1 MYSGMSIYRGVVSY
15 ADSTSVYALIPA
27 LTGSELPVK
36 ISDIIGLPSV
46 SVGQQVVLAVEDD
59 KAYNV
64 HIIAF
69 EPGDLVIDGG
79 SA

>member
-1 MYSGMSIYRGVVSY
+1 MYDGMKVYRGVISY
-15 ADSTSVYALIPA
+15 ADGSSAYALIPA
-27 LTGSELPVK
+27 LSGSEIPVK

-46 SVGQQVVLAVEDD
+46 QVGQQVVLAVEDD

-64 HIIAF
+64 HVISGS
-69 EPGDLVIDGG
+69 PGIDGG

>member
-1 MYSGMSIYRGVVSY
+1 MYNGMQIFRGVVSY
-15 ADSTSVYALIPA
+15 VDASSIYALVPA
-27 LTGSELPVK
+27 LTGSEIPVR
-36 ISDIIGLPSV
+36 ISDIIGLPDV
-46 SVGQQVVLAVEDD
+46 QVGQQVVLAVEDD

-69 EPGDLVIDGG
+69 EPGDMVIDGG

>member
-1 MYSGMSIYRGVVSY
+1 MYSGMSIYRGVISIS
-15 ADSTSVYALIPA
+15 DTTGVYALIPA
-27 LTGSELPVK
+27 LTGSEISVK

-46 SVGQQVVLAVEDD
+46 QVGQQVVLAVEDD

-64 HIIAF
+64 HVISGS
-69 EPGDLVIDGG
+69 PGIDGG